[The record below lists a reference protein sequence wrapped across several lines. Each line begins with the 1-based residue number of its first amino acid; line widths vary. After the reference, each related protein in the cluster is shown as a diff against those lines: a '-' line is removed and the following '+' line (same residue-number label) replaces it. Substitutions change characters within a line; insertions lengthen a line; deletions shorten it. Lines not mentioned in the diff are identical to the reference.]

1 MIRGL
6 YTSGLGMERETK
18 RLDVIANN
26 LANAST
32 NGFKTSGT
40 TNGTFSQILEKVQ
53 VGKSQINI
61 SNYSPDVVD
70 TYTNFSQGSLVNT
83 GNNKDMA
90 IVNDDNAFF
99 EVESNEG
106 ERLYTRNGAF
116 MVNKDGY
123 LVTTENYR
131 VLGEKGYIKL
141 ADAVNIGVSN
151 TGEIT
156 DSLGNV
162 VDKLSLKSFENPQ
175 TLSSVG
181 GTFWSANEF
190 STLRDFEGEVQ
201 QNYLEASNVN
211 TVEEMVNMIE
221 VTRAYEANQKV
232 LQANDE
238 LLSQSNSIGKVG

>member
-40 TNGTFSQILEKVQ
+40 TNGTFSKILEDVQ
-53 VGKSQINI
+53 VGSTKVEMA
-61 SNYSPDVVD
+61 NYSPDVVA
-70 TYTNFSQGSLVNT
+70 TYTNFSQGSLMST

-90 IVNDDNAFF
+90 IINDDNAFF
-99 EVESNEG
+99 EVENAEG
-106 ERLYTRNGAF
+106 NKLYTRNGAF
-116 MVNKDGY
+116 LVNKDGY
-123 LVTTENYR
+123 LVTTENYK
-131 VLGEKGYIKL
+131 VMGEDGYIKL
-141 ADAVNIGVSN
+141 DNSIDIGVSVL
-151 TGEIT
+151 GEIT
-156 DSLGNV
+156 DGSGNI
-162 VDKLSLKSFENPQ
+162 VDKLSIKSFENPQ
-175 TLSSVG
+175 TLLNVG
-181 GTFWSANEF
+181 GTFWEAGENSMLKA
-190 STLRDFEGEVQ
+190 FEGEIQ

-232 LQANDE
+232 LQANDD
-238 LLSQSNSIGKVG
+238 LLSRSNSIGKIG